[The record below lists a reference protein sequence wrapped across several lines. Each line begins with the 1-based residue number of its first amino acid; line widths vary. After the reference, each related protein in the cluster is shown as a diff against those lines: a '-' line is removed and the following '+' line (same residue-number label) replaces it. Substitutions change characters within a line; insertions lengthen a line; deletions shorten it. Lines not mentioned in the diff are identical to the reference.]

1 MKTLKKI
8 LVALFATTMVIGFS
22 SCTDDD
28 DGSSVKGMYSFK
40 ELDTM
45 RKMSS
50 DNLIKKLTRDGYTY
64 SSYEDIDEDD
74 VFVAY
79 EFSKN
84 ANNKRYHIEFTPTS
98 KSINFSFS
106 IKKQQDQKILTS
118 ILDYEKKFAG
128 NSPYKISI
136 SGYDNKTFYNKEE
149 AKQYFLEQVKS
160 ERGCYMSCF
169 YDGFRTAIGYSEDGG
184 GVGIYYYGIDE
195 YIDD

>member
-28 DGSSVKGMYSFK
+28 DSSSVKGMYSFK

-84 ANNKRYHIEFTPTS
+84 ANNKRYHI
-98 KSINFSFS
+98 
-106 IKKQQDQKILTS
+106 
-118 ILDYEKKFAG
+118 
-128 NSPYKISI
+128 
-136 SGYDNKTFYNKEE
+136 
-149 AKQYFLEQVKS
+149 
-160 ERGCYMSCF
+160 
-169 YDGFRTAIGYSEDGG
+169 
-184 GVGIYYYGIDE
+184 
-195 YIDD
+195 